1 MSDHDRRMSDTESM
15 MWRLEKDPHL
25 ASAFANITLLDRT
38 PDMDVLCARMER
50 TAILFPRLRR
60 RVQPAPGN
68 VGNPT
73 WVDDPEFDI
82 RRHIRRISLP
92 SPGSMRQL
100 EDLVALLLAD
110 PFDRARP
117 LWQFV
122 VVDGLAGGRSALI
135 EKLHHTIA
143 DGQGGVE
150 LSLHFL
156 DLEREPPALPPLDPD
171 LIAAAETAPSP
182 DAAEALRGAM
192 TDSLRIPIALLRQVR
207 DVLADPSLATSLG
220 QGMSATVRSLR
231 TQLLE
236 ADGAR
241 SPLWVERS
249 LRRRIL
255 TTSAPY
261 AEVREAS
268 RALGG
273 RINTGFV
280 TAVAHAAGAY
290 HARLGAPVE
299 SLRASM
305 AVSTRTEAS
314 GANAFTLVRLLVPT
328 GEMEMGE
335 RFAAVEEA
343 AEAARTRDMQG
354 SLDAIAGLASFLPTS
369 VVTRI
374 ARAQAETVD
383 FATSNVRGAGVPL
396 YIAGALMLSNHPVG
410 PLAGVA
416 MNITLMSYM
425 GNLDMG
431 IHVDEAA
438 VREPELLR
446 ECIDEAFTEL
456 CAHAPSGAQATQDA
470 AIKKRWWRRRR
481 PQG

>member
-1 MSDHDRRMSDTESM
+1 MVDDARRMSDTEAM

-25 ASAFANITLLDRT
+25 ASSFANITVLDRS
-38 PDMDVLCARMER
+38 PDMDALIARMER
-50 TAILFPRLRR
+50 TAVLFPRLRR

-68 VGNPT
+68 VGNPA
-73 WVDDPEFDI
+73 WVDDPDFDI

-92 SPGSMRQL
+92 EPGNMRQL
-100 EDLVALLLAD
+100 EDFVALLLAD
-110 PFDRARP
+110 PFDRSRP
-117 LWQFV
+117 LWQFT
-122 VVDGLAGGRSALI
+122 VVDGLAGGRSALV

-156 DLEREPPALPPLDPD
+156 DLEREPAPLPPLDPD
-171 LIAAAETAPSP
+171 LVAAAETAAPP
-182 DAAEALRGAM
+182 DPAEALRGAM

-207 DVLADPSLATSLG
+207 DVLADPSLVASLG
-220 QGMSATVRSLR
+220 QGASATVRSLR

-236 ADGAR
+236 ADAAR

-261 AEVREAS
+261 AGVREAS
-268 RALGG
+268 RVLGG
-273 RINTGFV
+273 RINAGFV
-280 TAVAHAAGAY
+280 TAVAQAAGAY
-290 HARLGAPVE
+290 HSRLGAPVE

-305 AVSTRTEAS
+305 AVSTRTEDS
-314 GANAFTLVRLLVPT
+314 GANAFTLVRMLVPT
-328 GEMEMGE
+328 GEMPFAE
-335 RFAAVEEA
+335 RFAAVNEA
-343 AEAARTRDMQG
+343 IEAARARDEQG
-354 SLDAIAGLASFLPTS
+354 SLAAIAGLSAFLPTS

-396 YIAGALMLSNHPVG
+396 YVAGALMLSNHPVG

-416 MNITLMSYM
+416 VNVTLMSYM
-425 GNLDMG
+425 GNLDVG

-438 VREPELLR
+438 VREPDLLR
-446 ECIDEAFTEL
+446 ECVDGAFGEL
-456 CAHAPSGAQATQDA
+456 CAYAPTRDNDGSVA
-470 AIKKRWWRRRR
+470 APARRRWWRRRGR
-481 PQG
+481 D

>member
-1 MSDHDRRMSDTESM
+1 VADDARRMSDTESM

-25 ASAFANITLLDRT
+25 ASAFANITILDRT
-38 PDMDVLCARMER
+38 PDMDALCARMER

-73 WVDDPEFDI
+73 WVDDPDFDI

-92 SPGSMRQL
+92 APGSMGQL
-100 EDLVALLLAD
+100 EDFVALLLAD
-110 PFDRARP
+110 PFDRSRP
-117 LWQFV
+117 LWQFT
-122 VVDGLAGGRSALI
+122 VVDGLAGGRSALV

-156 DLEREPPALPPLDPD
+156 DLEREPAPLPPLDPD
-171 LIAAAETAPSP
+171 VVAAAEAAASP
-182 DAAEALRGAM
+182 DPAEALRGAM
-192 TDSLRIPIALLRQVR
+192 ADSLRIPIALLRQVR
-207 DVLADPSLATSLG
+207 DVLADPSLAASLG
-220 QGMSATVRSLR
+220 QGASATVRSLR

-236 ADGAR
+236 ADAAR

-249 LRRRIL
+249 LRRRVL

-261 AEVREAS
+261 AGVREAS
-268 RALGG
+268 RVLGG

-280 TAVAHAAGAY
+280 TAIAQATGAY
-290 HARLGAPVE
+290 HSRLGAPVE

-305 AVSTRTEAS
+305 AVSTRTQDS
-314 GANAFTLVRLLVPT
+314 GANAFTLVRMLVPT
-328 GEMEMGE
+328 GEMPFSE
-335 RFAAVEEA
+335 RFAAVNEA
-343 AEAARTRDMQG
+343 VEAARSRDEQG
-354 SLDAIAGLASFLPTS
+354 SLDAIAGLAAFLPTS

-396 YIAGALMLSNHPVG
+396 YVAGALMLSNHPVG

-416 MNITLMSYM
+416 VNVTLMSYM
-425 GNLDMG
+425 GNLDVG
-431 IHVDEAA
+431 IHADAAA

-446 ECIDEAFTEL
+446 ECIDGAFGEL
-456 CAHAPSGAQATQDA
+456 CSFAPVRDDDGSPA
-470 AIKKRWWRRRR
+470 APRRRWWPRRSRD
-481 PQG
+481 